1 LKELSLPET
10 FKIFNFILTNSFA
23 MLRFKKFMQS
33 NFQLAESE
41 WIIIEPFI
49 EEVIL
54 RKYDYFVREGKVCR
68 RMGFIAEG
76 VLRYCMNR
84 AGEDITCY
92 FVCEDNFAGD
102 PDSFLSHKPSDK
114 NMQAL
119 TDCVLFGFTYD
130 NYKKMEKSLLRF
142 PEIAGSISQR
152 VMMDLLMQRD
162 FLQQADAL
170 TKYKEFISKFPH
182 ILQRV
187 PLSYVASFLGI
198 AQQSLSR
205 LRRQIL

>member
-1 LKELSLPET
+1 
-10 FKIFNFILTNSFA
+10 
-23 MLRFKKFMQS
+23 MLRLKKFLQS
-33 NFQLAESE
+33 NFQLSESD
-41 WIIIEPFI
+41 WIIIEPFF

-54 RKYDYFVREGKVCR
+54 RKYDYFIKEGKVCR
-68 RMGFIAEG
+68 RMAFIAEG

-84 AGEDITCY
+84 DGEDITCY
-92 FVCEDNFAGD
+92 FVSEDNFAGD
-102 PDSFLSHKPSDK
+102 PDSFLSRQPSDK

-119 TDCVLFGFTYD
+119 TDCVLFGISYD
-130 NYKKMEKSLLRF
+130 NCKKMEKSFLRF
-142 PEIAGSISQR
+142 GEISGSINHR